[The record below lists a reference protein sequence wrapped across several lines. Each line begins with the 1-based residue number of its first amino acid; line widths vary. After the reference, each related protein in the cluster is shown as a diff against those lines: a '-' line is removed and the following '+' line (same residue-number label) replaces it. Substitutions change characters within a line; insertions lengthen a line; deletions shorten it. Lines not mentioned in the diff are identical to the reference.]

1 MSACS
6 LSGPARKFLRF
17 AADFSFAVRHA
28 SSAKTM
34 HRIAVLL
41 CLASAGTVGLC
52 GPITYQFVDYP
63 EYQSGYALSGSVT
76 TDGTLGPISD
86 ANILSWQYAITGSS
100 ISRSVNSSFPST
112 YAAGNWFAT
121 ASEFKL
127 SAPAAGTGTLGQFI
141 GGNASTNYGSTL
153 FWQLWAIDVPAGSM
167 YYARTQDYVA
177 SETVFWN
184 QDPFTMDSRVSG
196 WTIAVAPVP
205 EPSTY
210 AMALA
215 GLACGGFSMWRR
227 RRAA

>member
-1 MSACS
+1 
-6 LSGPARKFLRF
+6 
-17 AADFSFAVRHA
+17 
-28 SSAKTM
+28 M

-121 ASEFKL
+121 ASEFKFEHFRL
-127 SAPAAGTGTLGQFI
+127 HKKKFLA
-141 GGNASTNYGSTL
+141 GGNS
-153 FWQLWAIDVPAGSM
+153 WPV
-167 YYARTQDYVA
+167 
-177 SETVFWN
+177 VFQW
-184 QDPFTMDSRVSG
+184 
-196 WTIAVAPVP
+196 
-205 EPSTY
+205 
-210 AMALA
+210 
-215 GLACGGFSMWRR
+215 
-227 RRAA
+227 